1 MQFKNIDSLSIAEC
15 CEHLNIKREDLP
27 KVLRDLK
34 ELSETENLIV
44 SRLIFLLNEDRT
56 NFMSCSTIEQY
67 ERYLALWTDGLHR
80 GKAAQRV
87 AQLKAQAEELAFYKT
102 NQNSISG
109 LESYIKKYPNGRFIQ
124 EAKGSLA
131 NKKKARKTRNIILL
145 IIAIVIAIVVCLINY
160 FPVSYLDVSGDVSLG
175 KRGGNKT
182 ITISTDAIDA
192 NIDVKES
199 SDWISVNR
207 DGKSL
212 SINVMPN
219 KYDEKTAYIIVNACS
234 SFFGKQFN
242 WISKKIKVTQES
254 ALATYLEVNL
264 SKINFDKYGKT
275 AENYIKAET
284 DGCDM
289 QISSTAPWLTIS
301 ENVEEIGNKLVAN
314 ITLNTNINKEGYK
327 TGEVIIRC
335 NDYEKRIKVSQAS
348 GLATFLKVDHSKV
361 NFDKYGKSS
370 LSCINVET
378 DGCDLQVSTSASW
391 FSVSKNITEDGDNM
405 VASIVLTTG
414 TNNEGSK
421 TGDVVIRCN
430 DYVEKVKVSQ
440 ESGLATRFEP
450 QKSNIDIDEDG
461 VEEGYVYVVKVDTD
475 GTTWSVEDYP
485 KWLTSVFAN
494 IELNRLE
501 VKVGRNTGKILQGT
515 ITIKSN
521 NGDLRDISVFQDGN
535 PTDFRASKS
544 TVKFGT
550 SSDYEYVTIYNN
562 SHKSLEVSE
571 SESWLSATAIG
582 NDEIKISCT
591 SNSNDRHSGTV
602 YVRCGDEQISITV
615 KQDGWTTCWNCG
627 GHGRFQC
634 QYPGLWGAGGY
645 HYVQDF
651 VINNYTGMG
660 SYVYNPCPNC
670 GGSGTIKCSQCNGTG
685 RKKSTY

>member
-1 MQFKNIDSLSIAEC
+1 MEYKKIDELSISEC
-15 CEHLNIKREDLP
+15 CAELNIESQQLP
-27 KVLRDLK
+27 AALK
-34 ELSETENLIV
+34 DIRGPQEIIN
-44 SRLIFLLNEDRT
+44 RLTSLLNADMT
-56 NFMSCSTIEQY
+56 AFNWCSTIEQF
-67 ERYLALWTDGLHR
+67 EVYLASWTDGLHR
-80 GKAAQRV
+80 GKAAQRI

-131 NKKKARKTRNIILL
+131 NKKKARKIRNIILL

-182 ITISTDAIDA
+182 ITISTDANDI
-192 NIDVKES
+192 NIDVQES
-199 SDWISVNR
+199 SNWIDVNR
-207 DGKSL
+207 DGGTL
-212 SINVMPN
+212 LINVVPN
-219 KYDEKTAYIIVNACS
+219 TDDERSAYITVNTYS
-234 SFFGKQFN
+234 SFFGKKFN
-242 WISKKIKVTQES
+242 CISKTIKVSQS
-254 ALATYLEVNL
+254 SGLPTYLKTNTSEI
-264 SKINFDKYGKT
+264 SFDKYGNCSSNQIT
-275 AENYIKAET
+275 AT
-284 DGCDM
+284 
-289 QISSTAPWLTIS
+289 
-301 ENVEEIGNKLVAN
+301 
-314 ITLNTNINKEGYK
+314 
-327 TGEVIIRC
+327 
-335 NDYEKRIKVSQAS
+335 
-348 GLATFLKVDHSKV
+348 
-361 NFDKYGKSS
+361 
-370 LSCINVET
+370 T

-421 TGDVVIRCN
+421 TGEVVIRCN
-430 DYVEKVKVSQ
+430 DYVERVKVSQ
-440 ESGLATRFEP
+440 ASGLATYFRVE
-450 QKSNIDIDEDG
+450 KTSLTMA
-461 VEEGYVYVVKVDTD
+461 EEGTAEDMCYPIDVYTD
-475 GTTWSVEDYP
+475 GTSWSVYSAP
-485 KWLTSVFAN
+485 GWLTAYADL
-494 IELNRLE
+494 EDKRLE
-501 VKVGRNTGKILQGT
+501 IKVPANTGKIKSGT

-521 NGDLRDISVFQDGN
+521 NGDLRDISVTQKGD
-535 PTDFRASKS
+535 PTNFRSAKS

-550 SSDYEYVTIYNN
+550 SSDYEYVTIYND
-562 SHKSLEVSE
+562 SHKNLEINE
-571 SESWLSATAIG
+571 YESWLSATAIG

-591 SNSNDRHSGTV
+591 SNSNERRSGTV
-602 YVRCGDEQISITV
+602 YVHCGDEQISITV

-670 GGSGTIKCSQCNGTG
+670 GGSGTIKCSQCDGTG

>member
-1 MQFKNIDSLSIAEC
+1 MEYKKIDELSISEC
-15 CEHLNIKREDLP
+15 CAELNIESQQLP
-27 KVLRDLK
+27 IILENISGPQEIVDRLK
-34 ELSETENLIV
+34 
-44 SRLIFLLNEDRT
+44 LLVDADMSA
-56 NFMSCSTIEQY
+56 FKSCSTIEQF
-67 ERYLALWTDGLHR
+67 EKYLELWIDGLHR
-80 GKAAQRV
+80 SEASQRV
-87 AQLKAQAEELAFYKT
+87 AQLKAQAEELALYKT

-131 NKKKARKTRNIILL
+131 NKKKARKIRNIILL

-391 FSVSKNITEDGDNM
+391 FSVSKNITEDGENM

-421 TGDVVIRCN
+421 NGEVVIRCN

-440 ESGLATRFEP
+440 ASGLSTYFRVEKTSLTMA
-450 QKSNIDIDEDG
+450 
-461 VEEGYVYVVKVDTD
+461 EEGSGEGMCYPINIYTD
-475 GTTWSVEDYP
+475 GTSWSVKSAPD
-485 KWLTSVFAN
+485 WLTAN
-494 IELNRLE
+494 ATSSRLE
-501 VKVGRNTGKILQGT
+501 VSVGANTGKIKSGT
-515 ITIKSN
+515 ITVMSN
-521 NGDLRDISVFQDGN
+521 NGDLRDISVSQNGD
-535 PTDFRASKS
+535 PTNFGTAKS
-544 TVKFGT
+544 SIKFGT
-550 SSDYEYVTIYNN
+550 SSDYEYVTIYND
-562 SHKSLEVSE
+562 SHKNLEINE
-571 SESWLSATAIG
+571 YEDWLSATAIG

-591 SNSNDRHSGTV
+591 SNSNESRSGTV
-602 YVRCGDEQISITV
+602 YVHCGDEQISITV

-634 QYPGLWGAGGY
+634 SYPGLWGAGGY
-645 HYVQDF
+645 HYVQEF
-651 VINNYTGMG
+651 VMNYYTGMG
-660 SYVYNPCPNC
+660 NYVYNPCPNC
-670 GGSGTIKCSQCNGTG
+670 GGSGTIKCSKCDGTG
-685 RKKSTY
+685 KIKKSY

>member
-1 MQFKNIDSLSIAEC
+1 MEYKKIDELSISEC
-15 CEHLNIKREDLP
+15 CAELNIESQQLP
-27 KVLRDLK
+27 TILENISGPQEIVDRLK
-34 ELSETENLIV
+34 SLVDADMSA
-44 SRLIFLLNEDRT
+44 FK
-56 NFMSCSTIEQY
+56 SCSTIEQF
-67 ERYLALWTDGLHR
+67 EKYLELWIDGLHR
-80 GKAAQRV
+80 SEASQRV

-131 NKKKARKTRNIILL
+131 NKKKARKIRNIILL

-182 ITISTDAIDA
+182 ITISTDANDI
-192 NIDVKES
+192 NIDVQES
-199 SDWISVNR
+199 SNWIDVNR
-207 DGKSL
+207 DGGTL
-212 SINVMPN
+212 SINVVPN
-219 KYDEKTAYIIVNACS
+219 TDDERSAYITVNTYS
-234 SFFGKQFN
+234 SFFGKKFN
-242 WISKKIKVTQES
+242 CISKTIKVSQS
-254 ALATYLEVNL
+254 SGLPTYLKTNTSEI
-264 SKINFDKYGKT
+264 SFDKYGNCSSNQIT
-275 AENYIKAET
+275 AT
-284 DGCDM
+284 
-289 QISSTAPWLTIS
+289 
-301 ENVEEIGNKLVAN
+301 
-314 ITLNTNINKEGYK
+314 
-327 TGEVIIRC
+327 
-335 NDYEKRIKVSQAS
+335 
-348 GLATFLKVDHSKV
+348 
-361 NFDKYGKSS
+361 
-370 LSCINVET
+370 T

-421 TGDVVIRCN
+421 TGEVVIRCN
-430 DYVEKVKVSQ
+430 DYVERVKVSQ
-440 ESGLATRFEP
+440 ASGLATYFRVE
-450 QKSNIDIDEDG
+450 KTSLTMA
-461 VEEGYVYVVKVDTD
+461 EEGTAEDMCYPIDVYTD
-475 GTTWSVEDYP
+475 CTSWSVYSAP
-485 KWLTSVFAN
+485 GWLTAYADL
-494 IELNRLE
+494 EDKRLE
-501 VKVGRNTGKILQGT
+501 IKVPANTGKIKSGT

-521 NGDLRDISVFQDGN
+521 NGDLRDISVSQKGD
-535 PTDFRASKS
+535 PTNFRSAKS

-550 SSDYEYVTIYNN
+550 SSDYEYVTIYND
-562 SHKSLEVSE
+562 SHKNLEINE
-571 SESWLSATAIG
+571 YESWLSATAIG

-591 SNSNDRHSGTV
+591 SNSNERRSGTV
-602 YVRCGDEQISITV
+602 YVHCGDEQISITV

-670 GGSGTIKCSQCNGTG
+670 GGSGTIKCSQCDGTG

>member
-1 MQFKNIDSLSIAEC
+1 MEYKKIDELSISEC
-15 CEHLNIKREDLP
+15 CAELNIESQQLP
-27 KVLRDLK
+27 TILENISGPQEIVDRLK
-34 ELSETENLIV
+34 SLVDADMSA
-44 SRLIFLLNEDRT
+44 FK
-56 NFMSCSTIEQY
+56 SCSTIEQF
-67 ERYLALWTDGLHR
+67 EKYLELWIDGLHR
-80 GKAAQRV
+80 SEASQRV

-131 NKKKARKTRNIILL
+131 NKKKARKIRNIILL

-182 ITISTDAIDA
+182 ITISTDANDI
-192 NIDVKES
+192 NIDVQES
-199 SDWISVNR
+199 SNWIDVNR
-207 DGKSL
+207 DGGTL
-212 SINVMPN
+212 SINVVPN
-219 KYDEKTAYIIVNACS
+219 TDDERSAYITVNTYS
-234 SFFGKQFN
+234 SFFGKKFN
-242 WISKKIKVTQES
+242 CISKTIKVSQS
-254 ALATYLEVNL
+254 SGLPTYLKTNTSEI
-264 SKINFDKYGKT
+264 SFDKYGNCSSNQIT
-275 AENYIKAET
+275 AT
-284 DGCDM
+284 
-289 QISSTAPWLTIS
+289 
-301 ENVEEIGNKLVAN
+301 
-314 ITLNTNINKEGYK
+314 
-327 TGEVIIRC
+327 
-335 NDYEKRIKVSQAS
+335 
-348 GLATFLKVDHSKV
+348 
-361 NFDKYGKSS
+361 
-370 LSCINVET
+370 T

-421 TGDVVIRCN
+421 TGEVVIRCN
-430 DYVEKVKVSQ
+430 DYVERVKVSQ
-440 ESGLATRFEP
+440 ASGLATYFRVE
-450 QKSNIDIDEDG
+450 KTSLTMA
-461 VEEGYVYVVKVDTD
+461 EEGTAEDMCYPIDVYTD
-475 GTTWSVEDYP
+475 GTSWSVYSAP
-485 KWLTSVFAN
+485 GWLTAYADL
-494 IELNRLE
+494 EDKRLE
-501 VKVGRNTGKILQGT
+501 IKVPANTGKIKSGT

-521 NGDLRDISVFQDGN
+521 NGDLRDISVSQKGD
-535 PTDFRASKS
+535 PTNFRSAKS

-550 SSDYEYVTIYNN
+550 SSDYEYVTIYND
-562 SHKSLEVSE
+562 SHKNLEINE
-571 SESWLSATAIG
+571 YESWLSATAIG

-591 SNSNDRHSGTV
+591 SNSNERRSGTV
-602 YVRCGDEQISITV
+602 YVHCGDEQISITV

-670 GGSGTIKCSQCNGTG
+670 GGSGTIKCSQCDGTG

>member
-1 MQFKNIDSLSIAEC
+1 MEYKKIDELSISEC
-15 CEHLNIKREDLP
+15 CAELNIESQQLP
-27 KVLRDLK
+27 TILENISGPQEIVDRLK
-34 ELSETENLIV
+34 SLVDADMSA
-44 SRLIFLLNEDRT
+44 FK
-56 NFMSCSTIEQY
+56 SCSTIEQF
-67 ERYLALWTDGLHR
+67 EKYLELWIDGLHR
-80 GKAAQRV
+80 SEAAQRV

-124 EAKGSLA
+124 EAKDSLA
-131 NKKKARKTRNIILL
+131 NKKKARKIRKIILL

-175 KRGGNKT
+175 KRGGNNT
-182 ITISTDAIDA
+182 ITISTDANDI
-192 NIDVKES
+192 NIDVQES
-199 SDWISVNR
+199 SNWIDVNR
-207 DGKSL
+207 DGGTL
-212 SINVMPN
+212 SINVVPN
-219 KYDEKTAYIIVNACS
+219 TDDERSAYITVNTYS
-234 SFFGKQFN
+234 SFFGKKFN
-242 WISKKIKVTQES
+242 CISKTIKVSQS
-254 ALATYLEVNL
+254 SGLPTYLKTNTSEI
-264 SKINFDKYGKT
+264 SFDKYGNCSSNQIT
-275 AENYIKAET
+275 AT
-284 DGCDM
+284 
-289 QISSTAPWLTIS
+289 
-301 ENVEEIGNKLVAN
+301 
-314 ITLNTNINKEGYK
+314 
-327 TGEVIIRC
+327 
-335 NDYEKRIKVSQAS
+335 
-348 GLATFLKVDHSKV
+348 
-361 NFDKYGKSS
+361 
-370 LSCINVET
+370 T

-440 ESGLATRFEP
+440 ASGLATYFRVE
-450 QKSNIDIDEDG
+450 KTSLTMA
-461 VEEGYVYVVKVDTD
+461 EEGSGEGMCYPIDVYTD
-475 GTTWSVEDYP
+475 GTSWSVYSAP
-485 KWLTSVFAN
+485 GWLTAYADL
-494 IELNRLE
+494 EDKRLE
-501 VKVGRNTGKILQGT
+501 IKVPANTGKIKSGT

-521 NGDLRDISVFQDGN
+521 NGDLRDISVTQKGD
-535 PTDFRASKS
+535 PTNFRSAKS

-550 SSDYEYVTIYNN
+550 SSDYEYVTIYND
-562 SHKSLEVSE
+562 SHKNLEINE
-571 SESWLSATAIG
+571 YESWLSATAIG

-591 SNSNDRHSGTV
+591 SNSNERRSGTV
-602 YVRCGDEQISITV
+602 YVHCGDEQISITV

-670 GGSGTIKCSQCNGTG
+670 GGSGTIKCSQCDGTG